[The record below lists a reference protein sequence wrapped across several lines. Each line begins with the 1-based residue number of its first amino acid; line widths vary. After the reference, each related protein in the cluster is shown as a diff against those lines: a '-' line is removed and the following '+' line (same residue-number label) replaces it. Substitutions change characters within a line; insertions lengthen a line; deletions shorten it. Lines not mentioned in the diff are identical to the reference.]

1 MTIGQGN
8 LLGTLRD
15 RYSDPLLTVLTV
27 LLVFEMFV
35 VAPLQAS
42 GIEIFQALG
51 VFAALAMLSGVLILS
66 GSPIALLALFAAI
79 SMNVLVI
86 VLRLRGTPT
95 AFDLPLVAAAW
106 LILSITLGAVV
117 GRAVFAP
124 GAINYH
130 RIVGAV
136 LLYLLIALAFVAL
149 FVFVG
154 VLIPKAFSDSCL
166 KTTPRLRAAPSISVS

>member
-51 VFAALAMLSGVLILS
+51 VFAAGNVFPHLFSAEGLHAAD
-66 GSPIALLALFAAI
+66 PHFAAAPAFGHA
-79 SMNVLVI
+79 
-86 VLRLRGTPT
+86 LRGFQSVEIIGVHP
-95 AFDLPLVAAAW
+95 
-106 LILSITLGAVV
+106 AVTDRETFPQW
-117 GRAVFAP
+117 G
-124 GAINYH
+124 I
-130 RIVGAV
+130 
-136 LLYLLIALAFVAL
+136 
-149 FVFVG
+149 
-154 VLIPKAFSDSCL
+154 
-166 KTTPRLRAAPSISVS
+166 

>member
-8 LLGTLRD
+8 FLGTLRD

-51 VFAALAMLSGVLILS
+51 VFAAVAMLSGVLILS

-95 AFDLPLVAAAW
+95 AFDLWSP
-106 LILSITLGAVV
+106 
-117 GRAVFAP
+117 RP
-124 GAINYH
+124 G
-130 RIVGAV
+130 
-136 LLYLLIALAFVAL
+136 
-149 FVFVG
+149 
-154 VLIPKAFSDSCL
+154 
-166 KTTPRLRAAPSISVS
+166 